1 MKEMKVISVIVPCFN
16 EEQTIML
23 FYHEI
28 KKVMLPSD
36 MDFEILFVDDGS
48 IDGTINLIKG
58 LAKKDAR
65 IKYLSFARNFGKE
78 SAMYAGICNA
88 KGDYV
93 TVMDVDLQ
101 DPPGL
106 LPEMIAKL
114 ECGEYDSVATRR
126 IDRKGD
132 PQIRSWFAKGFYRLF
147 NKCSDMK
154 IDEGARDYR
163 LMSRKMVD
171 SVISMGEY
179 NRFSKGI
186 YAWVGFRTY
195 WMTYENAPRAAGDTK
210 WGFWKLMRYAFDSIT
225 NFSDAP
231 LKVASLI
238 GSMMAIF
245 SFFAM
250 IFIVVRKLMYGDPVS
265 GWASTICIMVFI
277 GGVQLAVLGIIGEYL
292 SKIYMETKDR
302 PHYIIKDSNIEEC
315 KKIN

>member
-1 MKEMKVISVIVPCFN
+1 MNEMKVVSVIVPCFN

-48 IDGTINLIKG
+48 IDGTINIIKE
-58 LAKKDAR
+58 LAKKDPCV
-65 IKYLSFARNFGKE
+65 KYLSFARNFGKE
-78 SAMYAGICNA
+78 SAMYAGLCNA

-93 TVMDVDLQ
+93 TVMDADLQ
-101 DPPGL
+101 DPPSL

-114 ECGEYDSVATRR
+114 ESGEFDSVATRR
-126 IDRKGD
+126 IDRKGE
-132 PQIRSWFAKGFYRLF
+132 PRVRSWFAKGFYRLF

-171 SVISMGEY
+171 AVISMGEY

-186 YAWVGFRTY
+186 FAWVGFRTY

-245 SFFAM
+245 SFFVM

-277 GGVQLAVLGIIGEYL
+277 GGIQLAVLGLIGEYVA
-292 SKIYMETKDR
+292 KTFMETKNR
-302 PHYIIKDSNIEEC
+302 PHFIVADSNLEDLQ
-315 KKIN
+315 KIR

>member
-1 MKEMKVISVIVPCFN
+1 MNEMKVVSIIVPCFN
-16 EEQTIML
+16 EEQAIML

-48 IDGTINLIKG
+48 SDGTINVIKEI
-58 LAKKDAR
+58 AKKDAR

-78 SAMYAGICNA
+78 SAMYAGLCNA
-88 KGDYV
+88 KSDYV
-93 TVMDVDLQ
+93 TVMDADLQ
-101 DPPGL
+101 DPPTL
-106 LPEMIAKL
+106 LPKMIAIL
-114 ECGEYDSVATRR
+114 ESGEYDSVATRR

-132 PQIRSWFAKGFYRLF
+132 PQIRKKKKKRFYRVF

-154 IDEGARDYR
+154 IVE
-163 LMSRKMVD
+163 
-171 SVISMGEY
+171 
-179 NRFSKGI
+179 GI
-186 YAWVGFRTY
+186 YAWVGFKTY

-231 LKVASLI
+231 LKIASFI
-238 GSMMAIF
+238 GSIMAIF

-250 IFIVVRKLMYGDPVS
+250 IFIVVRKSIFGDSVS
-265 GWASTICIMVFI
+265 GWASTICIMVFV
-277 GGVQLAVLGIIGEYL
+277 GGIQLAVLGLIGEYL
-292 SKIYMETKDR
+292 SKIFTETKDR
-302 PHYIIKDSNIEEC
+302 PHYIIQDSNIEGC

>member
-1 MKEMKVISVIVPCFN
+1 MNEMKVVSIIVPCFN
-16 EEQTIML
+16 EEQAIML

-48 IDGTINLIKG
+48 SDGTINVIKEI
-58 LAKKDAR
+58 AKKDAR

-78 SAMYAGICNA
+78 SAMYAGLCNA
-88 KGDYV
+88 KSDYV
-93 TVMDVDLQ
+93 TVMDADLQ
-101 DPPGL
+101 DPPTL
-106 LPEMIAKL
+106 LPKMIAIL
-114 ECGEYDSVATRR
+114 ESGEYDSVATRR

-132 PQIRSWFAKGFYRLF
+132 PQIRSWFAKRFYRVF

-154 IDEGARDYR
+154 IVEGARDYR
-163 LMSRKMVD
+163 LMSRRMVD
-171 SVISMGEY
+171 AVIAMGEF

-186 YAWVGFRTY
+186 YAWVGFKTY

-231 LKVASLI
+231 LKIASFI
-238 GSMMAIF
+238 GSIMAIF

-250 IFIVVRKLMYGDPVS
+250 IFIVVRKSIFGDSVS
-265 GWASTICIMVFI
+265 GWASTICIMVFV
-277 GGVQLAVLGIIGEYL
+277 GGIQLAVLGLIGEYL
-292 SKIYMETKDR
+292 SKIFTETKDR
-302 PHYIIKDSNIEEC
+302 PHYIIQDSNIEGC

>member
-1 MKEMKVISVIVPCFN
+1 MKLLSIIVPCFN

-48 IDGTINLIKG
+48 IDGTINIIKE
-58 LAKKDAR
+58 LAKKDPCV
-65 IKYLSFARNFGKE
+65 KYLSFARNFGKE
-78 SAMYAGICNA
+78 SAMYAGLCNA

-93 TVMDVDLQ
+93 TVMDADLQ
-101 DPPGL
+101 DPPSL

-114 ECGEYDSVATRR
+114 ESGEFDSVATRR
-126 IDRKGD
+126 IDRKGE
-132 PQIRSWFAKGFYRLF
+132 PRVRSWFAKGFYRLF

-171 SVISMGEY
+171 AVISMGEY

-186 YAWVGFRTY
+186 FAWVGFRTY

-245 SFFAM
+245 SFFVM

-277 GGVQLAVLGIIGEYL
+277 GGVQLAVLGLIGEYVA
-292 SKIYMETKDR
+292 KTFMETKNR
-302 PHYIIKDSNIEEC
+302 PHFIVADSNLEDLQ
-315 KKIN
+315 KIR

>member
-1 MKEMKVISVIVPCFN
+1 MKLLSIIVPCFN

-48 IDGTINLIKG
+48 SDGTINLIKE
-58 LAKKDAR
+58 LAKKDACV
-65 IKYLSFARNFGKE
+65 KYLSFARNFGKE
-78 SAMYAGICNA
+78 SAMYAGLCNA

-93 TVMDVDLQ
+93 TVMDADLQ
-101 DPPGL
+101 DPPSL
-106 LPEMIAKL
+106 LPKMIAML
-114 ECGEYDSVATRR
+114 ESGEYDSVATRR

-154 IDEGARDYR
+154 IVEGARDYR
-163 LMSRKMVD
+163 LMSRQMVD
-171 SVISMGEY
+171 AVIAMGEY

-195 WMTYENAPRAAGDTK
+195 WMTYENAPRAVGDTK

-277 GGVQLAVLGIIGEYL
+277 GGIQLAVLGLIGEYVA
-292 SKIYMETKDR
+292 KTYMETKNR
-302 PHYIIKDSNIEEC
+302 PHFIVADSNIEDLR
-315 KKIN
+315 KIR